1 MEIKTMNDALKH
13 QGRYQG
19 VYERSDILVN
29 GKPSWNNNVH
39 AIWYVSKRD
48 EWVVGNL
55 TDLGHNDK
63 DRDTHNMYANALGYR
78 FHLDRLTDN
87 VWKYWNGS
95 KWNSPIHIHGTAI
108 YYDNVIVS
116 CKGT

>member
-1 MEIKTMNDALKH
+1 MEINMRNDALKH

-19 VYERSDILVN
+19 VYERSEIVN
-29 GKPSWNNNVH
+29 GKPSWNNSVH
-39 AIWYVSKRD
+39 AIWYTRYPRD

-55 TDLGHNDK
+55 TDLGQDPIGPVGHDNSYK
-63 DRDTHNMYANALGYR
+63 YSMYASGLGYR
-78 FHLDRLTDN
+78 FNLHRLTDN

-95 KWNSPIHIHGTAI
+95 KWNTPVFSTEI
-108 YYDNVIVS
+108 VVS

>member
-1 MEIKTMNDALKH
+1 MEINMRNDALKY

-19 VYERSDILVN
+19 VYERSEIVN
-29 GKPSWNNNVH
+29 GKPSWNDSVH
-39 AIWYVSKRD
+39 AIWYVPKRN

-55 TDLGHNDK
+55 TDLGNNDK
-63 DRDTHNMYANALGYR
+63 EMHSMYANGLGRR
-78 FHLDRLTDN
+78 FRLNRLTDD

-95 KWNSPIHIHGTAI
+95 KWNTPGILERN
-108 YYDNVIVS
+108 DLIVS